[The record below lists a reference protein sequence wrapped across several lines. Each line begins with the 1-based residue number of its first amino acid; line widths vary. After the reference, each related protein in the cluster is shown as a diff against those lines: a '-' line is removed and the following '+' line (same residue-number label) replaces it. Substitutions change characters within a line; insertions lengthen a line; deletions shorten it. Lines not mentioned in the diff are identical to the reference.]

1 MENSKARRRRSC
13 PVEWFISCE
22 GSNMKLLIERSFL
35 DDVIILRHP
44 ETLDVL
50 AQRIRR
56 DGIYVWQSEDTD
68 IQKLC
73 NDWTDKTTVGE
84 MAMLIADALKCG

>member
-1 MENSKARRRRSC
+1 MEDSKARRRRSC

-35 DDVIILRHP
+35 DDIIILRHP

>member
-22 GSNMKLLIERSFL
+22 GGNMKLLIERSFL
-35 DDVIILRHP
+35 GDVILLRHP

-56 DGIYVWQSEDTD
+56 DGVYVWKSKDPD
-68 IQKLC
+68 IQELC
-73 NDWTDKTTVGE
+73 NDWPDKTTVGE